1 MQKRFLRNAWVA
13 AVLCFAS
20 ALPIVGQLTTA
31 NSPSDDP
38 LKGLM
43 AQMEQLRLALNDM
56 RDQLAESRREGREL
70 RQELQTVKEQLN
82 SIRAVSAKPDGKNVV
97 DAKTMDRVAALS
109 EEQEL
114 LGAKVEDQY
123 QTKVESGSKYRVRLS
138 GLALLN
144 VVSTKGSVDNL
155 DVPGIA
161 RPKSPQDSNG
171 SFGATLRQSLITLEV
186 VGPSWRGARISGDL
200 SFDFFGGFPAT
211 SGGITSGLMRLRTAK
226 LLFDWPN
233 TTVLMGQEAPFF
245 SPLSPTSLASTAY
258 PALSS
263 SGNIW
268 AWTPQI
274 HVERRVAV
282 SDTSK
287 FVMQFGIL
295 APLSGESP
303 AAEYD
308 WMPAAGERSRVPAY
322 AMRLAWQHAAGDRDV
337 TLGMGSYYSRQNW
350 GFGRTVDAWAAT
362 ADWDI
367 PLGKWFALSGEA
379 YRGRAIGGLGAG
391 ASGSVLFRGV
401 PSLSTSSVLALNSA
415 GGWAQFKFKP
425 LERMEFNAAF
435 GEDYP
440 FRQGLRPLLTARSIE
455 GSPASRNASGFL
467 NVIYQARSNLL
478 FSIEYRRLWTSSFY
492 TPKQTADHV
501 SFSSGIVF

>member
-1 MQKRFLRNAWVA
+1 MRKRFLRNAWLA
-13 AVLCFAS
+13 AVLGFGLALPAVGQTAS
-20 ALPIVGQLTTA
+20 AA
-31 NSPSDDP
+31 DP
-38 LKGLM
+38 LKSVLT
-43 AQMEQLRLALNDM
+43 QIEQLRLALNDV
-56 RDQLAESRREGREL
+56 RDQLAESRREDREL
-70 RQELQTVKEQLN
+70 RQELLAVKEQLN
-82 SIRAVSAKPDGKNVV
+82 SIRAVSTKPASGNVV
-97 DAKTMDRVAALS
+97 DAKTIDRVAALA
-109 EEQEL
+109 EEEEL
-114 LGAKVEDQY
+114 LAAKVEDQY

-144 VVSTKGSVDNL
+144 VVSTNGAVDNL

-171 SFGATLRQSLITLEV
+171 SFGATMRQSLISLEV
-186 VGPSWRGARISGDL
+186 TGPNWRGARTSGDL

-211 SGGITSGLMRLRTAK
+211 SGGITSGLVRLRTAK
-226 LLFDWPN
+226 LLLDWPN
-233 TTVLMGQEAPFF
+233 TSVAMGQEAPFF

-263 SGNIW
+263 AGNMW
-268 AWTPQI
+268 VWTPQVR
-274 HVERRVAV
+274 VERRVDV
-282 SDTSK
+282 SEASK
-287 FVMQFGIL
+287 VVMQFGIL

-303 AAEYD
+303 AAEYN
-308 WMPAAGERSRVPAY
+308 WMPSAGERSRVPAY
-322 AMRLAWQHAAGDRDV
+322 ATRFAWQHTAGDRLA

-350 GFGRTVDAWAAT
+350 GFGRTVDAWATT

-391 ASGSVLFRGV
+391 ASGSVLFRGL
-401 PSLSTSSVLALNSA
+401 PSLATSSVLALNSA
-415 GGWAQFKFKP
+415 GGWAQLKFKP
-425 LERMEFNAAF
+425 LERMEFNVAF

-440 FRQGLRPLLTARSIE
+440 FRQGLRPLLLSRSIE

-478 FSIEYRRLWTSSFY
+478 FSIEYRRLWTASFY
-492 TPKQTADHV
+492 DQKQTADHI
-501 SFSSGIVF
+501 SISSGIVF

>member
-1 MQKRFLRNAWVA
+1 MPRRLVKNIWLVVA
-13 AVLCFAS
+13 LCFAS
-20 ALPIVGQLTTA
+20 APAAVGQPTPA
-31 NSPSDDP
+31 NSQGADP
-38 LKGLM
+38 LRSVM

-70 RQELQTVKEQLN
+70 RRELQTVQEQLN
-82 SIRAVSAKPDGKNVV
+82 SIRAISTRPGGESVV
-97 DAKTMDRVAALS
+97 DAKAMDRTAALA

-114 LGAKVEDQY
+114 LAAKVADQY

-144 VVSTKGSVDNL
+144 VVSTNGSVDNL
-155 DVPGIA
+155 DLPGIA
-161 RPKSPQDSNG
+161 RPKSALDSNG
-171 SFGATLRQSLITLEV
+171 SFGVTLRQSLIRLDVT
-186 VGPSWRGARISGDL
+186 GPNWGGARTSGDL

-211 SGGITSGLMRLRTAK
+211 SGGITSGLVRLRTAK
-226 LLFDWPN
+226 VLFDWPN
-233 TTVLMGQEAPFF
+233 TTVAVGQDAPFF

-263 SGNIW
+263 AGNIW
-268 AWTPQI
+268 AWTPQVQ
-274 HVERRVAV
+274 VERRVAI
-282 SDTSK
+282 SDSSK
-287 FVMQFGIL
+287 FAMQFGIL

-303 AAEYD
+303 AAEYN
-308 WMPAAGERSRVPAY
+308 WMPSAGERSRVPAY
-322 AMRLAWQHAAGDRDV
+322 ATRLAWQLGTGDRLA
-337 TLGMGSYYSRQNW
+337 TLGAGAYYSRQNW

-367 PLGKWFALSGEA
+367 PLGKWFTLSGEA

-401 PSLSTSSVLALNSA
+401 PLLSTSSVLALNSA

-425 LERMEFNAAF
+425 MERIEFNAAF

-440 FRQGLRPLLTARSIE
+440 FRQGLRPLLLSRSIE

-467 NVIYQARSNLL
+467 NVIYQPRSNLL

-492 TPKQTADHV
+492 DPKQTADHV
-501 SFSSGIVF
+501 SISSGIVF